1 MKRLR
6 IGVIYG
12 GRSSEHEVS
21 LASAS
26 AIIAN
31 LSSERYEPIPIY
43 VSKHGSWHL
52 ERKPPETASAAALIK
67 LSKAGQ
73 ELTNSIRSNQEL
85 HFLANPTVPPLLTIQ
100 PETEK
105 VVEGKKRAI
114 IESLDLDIVFPIL
127 HGPHGEDGTL
137 QGLLELANIPYVG
150 AGVLASAVGMDK
162 AMSKTLFVACGLP
175 VVEYVTI
182 RTAQWEEDRESTLED
197 LYNKLTPP
205 FFVKPVNL
213 GSSVG
218 ISKTTNRIE
227 LERGIDLAQQ
237 FDRKIIV
244 ETAVTN
250 TRELE
255 CAILGND
262 SPAASVV
269 GEVLPVGEF
278 YDYESKYVDDG
289 STLTIPASLRPE
301 QSENI
306 RKMALKAFR
315 AIEAEGMARVDF
327 LMDKDT
333 EKIYINE
340 VNTIPGFTTISM
352 YAKLWKASGLNYSQL
367 LDRLITLAL
376 ERYAETQDRRTSSI

>member
-1 MKRLR
+1 VKRLR

-26 AIIAN
+26 AIMAN

-43 VSKHGSWHL
+43 ISKNGSWHL
-52 ERKPPETASAAALIK
+52 ESKPPETASAAALIK
-67 LSKAGQ
+67 LSKSGQ
-73 ELTNSIRSNQEL
+73 ELTDSTRSNQEL
-85 HFLANPTVPPLLTIQ
+85 HFLAKPTIHPLLIIQ

-105 VVEGKKRAI
+105 EVEGKKRAI
-114 IESLDLDIVFPIL
+114 IESLGLDVVFPVL
-127 HGPHGEDGTL
+127 HGPYGEDGTI

-162 AMSKTLFVACGLP
+162 SVAKTLFVASGLP
-175 VVEYVTI
+175 VVEYVII
-182 RTAQWEEDRESTLED
+182 RTAQWETDRKSTLDD

-205 FFVKPVNL
+205 FFVKPTNL

-218 ISKTTNRIE
+218 IAKAINRTQ
-227 LERGIDLAQQ
+227 LERAIDLAQQ
-237 FDRKIIV
+237 FDRKTIV

-250 TRELE
+250 AREFE

-262 SPAASVV
+262 NPEASVI
-269 GEVLPVGEF
+269 GEILPVGEF

-289 STLTIPASLRPE
+289 STFTIPASLRPE

-306 RKMALKAFR
+306 RTMALKAFR

-327 LMDKDT
+327 LMEKDNET
-333 EKIYINE
+333 VYINE

-352 YAKLWKASGLNYSQL
+352 YAKLWQASGLHYSQL

-376 ERYAETQDRRTSSI
+376 ERHADTQDLRTSLI